1 MESEIEWIEMR
12 GGLKVKMHYVSSIF
26 QIEISKSLLVSSLDG
41 FAAVIINPL
50 STYNI
55 SILDT

>member
-1 MESEIEWIEMR
+1 LESEIEWIEMR
-12 GGLKVKMHYVSSIF
+12 GGLKVKMHYASSIF